1 VLADAT
7 PITRDSDSSVE
18 DFEPRRSAINV
29 LTRAAS
35 RRCSGVTM
43 IKTSILTGLLCVSIA
58 GSAAATDLNLSLQS
72 HALNSIIVG
81 PGTPVGY
88 TIRGELSDNAS
99 LGLAMFTFDL
109 SWGGGALGIADTPSS
124 DPMKR
129 FANPEGLNNPAGFG
143 GTQKNGRLF
152 GVGGAQNT
160 INNTLAPIPNGVVLT
175 NVAQAGSP
183 VVLATGTFTTSY
195 RCGTYSLAATNLFAN
210 VIRQGETGSPFWHVD
225 PCGVGTVQNLTVEV
239 KGIRTNVSSVSVSA
253 NGAQILRLNAGPA
266 NAGRQYLVL
275 GSLSG
280 TSPGTVLGNGV
291 TVPLNT
297 DAYYN
302 FTLNNPN
309 STILQNSSGVLDAT
323 GRAAALFKPDATF
336 QNMTA
341 NHAFILLSPTNF
353 VSEAESCTVR
363 P

>member
-1 VLADAT
+1 
-7 PITRDSDSSVE
+7 
-18 DFEPRRSAINV
+18 
-29 LTRAAS
+29 
-35 RRCSGVTM
+35 M
-43 IKTSILTGLLCVSIA
+43 IKTTLLASIMSMAVA
-58 GSAAATDLNLSLQS
+58 GSAAATDLNLTIQS
-72 HALNSIIVG
+72 HALNHIVVG

-88 TIRGELSDNAS
+88 VVRGELSDGAS

-109 SWGGGALGIADTPSS
+109 SWGGGALGIADTPTS

-129 FANPEGLNNPAGFG
+129 FTNPEGVTNPAGYG

-152 GVGGAQNT
+152 QLGGAQNT
-160 INNTLAPIPNGVVLT
+160 INNTLAPVPNGAVLT
-175 NVAQAGSP
+175 NVAQPGSP
-183 VVLATGTFTTSY
+183 VVLATGQFTTSY

-210 VIRQGETGSPFWHVD
+210 VIRQGETGTPFWHVD
-225 PCGVGTVQNLTVEV
+225 PAGAGTIQDLVVEV
-239 KGIRTNVSSVSVSA
+239 RAIKPNVPSVSVAAHQS
-253 NGAQILRLNAGPA
+253 QVLRLNAGPA
-266 NAGRQYLVL
+266 NAGRTYLLL

-280 TSPGTVLGNGV
+280 TSPGTLVGSV

-309 STILQNSSGVLDAT
+309 STILSHSFGVLDAT
-323 GRAAALFKPDATF
+323 GRAAAVFTPDATF

-341 NHAFILLSPTNF
+341 NHAFILLSPTSF
-353 VSEAESCTVR
+353 VSEAESCVVL